1 MLFCL
6 KHFPLETRERVY
18 SAQTRSYH
26 KFQDGN
32 KDRHSEAL
40 FHLINCLENQS
51 IPEKL
56 LLFEK
61 HTAKTQAGR
70 MSYSNPKCTHIQYTG
85 PAKLGKKASKGKAG
99 NQISNG
105 TPKDTKLVRGM

>member
-1 MLFCL
+1 M
-6 KHFPLETRERVY
+6 
-18 SAQTRSYH
+18 
-26 KFQDGN
+26 
-32 KDRHSEAL
+32 

-61 HTAKTQAGR
+61 CTAKTQTGR
-70 MSYSNPKCTHIQYTG
+70 MDYSNPKCTHIQYTG

-99 NQISNG
+99 NQITNG
-105 TPKDTKLVRGM
+105 TPKDTKLV